1 GTSDHVGPKLEIR
14 AKLARIICSG
24 SKVKM
29 CAKLAH
35 IFHGKTDNRNSG
47 QVVRN
52 YRVNTDQLPAK
63 LAGSY
68 GKEVRP
74 GADRFAPLRR
84 EGGKEKGKEVRQM
97 IKRHSSST
105 TVGWRQKLRAGP

>member
-1 GTSDHVGPKLEIR
+1 MRQVG
-14 AKLARIICSG
+14 ARFMENRCR
-24 SKVKM
+24 KKR
-29 CAKLAH
+29 AKLAH
-35 IFHGKTDNRNSG
+35 IFYRETNNRNSG

-52 YRVNTDQLPAK
+52 YQENTDQLPAN

-74 GADRFAPLRR
+74 RADRIAPLRQ
-84 EGGKEKGKEVRQM
+84 EGDKKKGKEVQQM

-105 TVGWRQKLRAGP
+105 PVGWTQKLRTGP